1 MTRPR
6 DIGTRAETAIVRT
19 ARQFGF
25 PHAERKP
32 LYGSRDQADV
42 ALCPGVLIESKA
54 GKAAETASD
63 NQIGEWMGEA
73 EASRVNAGAAF
84 CFLVTK
90 RKGVGAPRARR
101 WWAHTTLDVLLSLV
115 DVPVPYS
122 AEGVYVRLTL
132 GELLTM
138 LKREGW

>member
-1 MTRPR
+1 MWRHRTRLPTRTVAHPRRQPIPRTGDTVSRPR

-90 RKGVGAPRARR
+90 RKG
-101 WWAHTTLDVLLSLV
+101 
-115 DVPVPYS
+115 
-122 AEGVYVRLTL
+122 
-132 GELLTM
+132 
-138 LKREGW
+138 

>member
-1 MTRPR
+1 MSRPR
-6 DIGTRAETAIVRT
+6 DIGTRVETAIVRT
-19 ARQFGF
+19 ARQHGF

-32 LYGSRDQADV
+32 LYGNLDQADV
-42 ALCPGVLIESKA
+42 ALCPGVLIESKG
-54 GKAAETASD
+54 GKAAENASD
-63 NQIGEWMGEA
+63 NQIAEWMDEA
-73 EASRVNAGAAF
+73 EVSRVNAGASL

-90 RKGVGAPRARR
+90 RKGVGAPNAHR
-101 WWAHTTLDVLLSLV
+101 WWAHTTLDTLMSLD